1 MHPPAGGYSAPRPL
15 RKATVTFHFG
25 KRASAPP
32 SQSLQGV
39 PYGKPPVLLAVQNGK
54 AYASLHFAR
63 LLVGCGFLSFLS
75 RARYV
80 TAFVNRAFRYGRF
93 LSIALRAP
101 TKSAVRSG
109 GGVAAGALFTAHLIR
124 DHKHIGNLEGGYSEG
139 SRGAKAARRLWRIKC
154 GGGPVS
160 TGAVGRRPAPT
171 RGDLCE
177 LSPRMSPAG
186 ESQGAAPPE
195 PEGRV
200 CARQGQTHSSLMKCR
215 KSKDFRLVQGG
226 AGSPLQFLTPSSKNK
241 VAQLGNLGQ
250 ANAFAIPAAA
260 ATKRNNRTTN

>member
-1 MHPPAGGYSAPRPL
+1 MRRP
-15 RKATVTFHFG
+15 RKASEG
-25 KRASAPP
+25 
-32 SQSLQGV
+32 L

-63 LLVGCGFLSFLS
+63 LLVGCGFLSLLS

-101 TKSAVRSG
+101 TKSAVRSK

-154 GGGPVS
+154 GEGPVS
-160 TGAVGRRPAPT
+160 TGAVGRLPAPT
-171 RGDLCE
+171 HGGLCE
-177 LSPRMSPAG
+177 LRTG
-186 ESQGAAPPE
+186 VAP
-195 PEGRV
+195 
-200 CARQGQTHSSLMKCR
+200 
-215 KSKDFRLVQGG
+215 G
-226 AGSPLQFLTPSSKNK
+226 AGRSRLCPP
-241 VAQLGNLGQ
+241 GP
-250 ANAFAIPAAA
+250 NA
-260 ATKRNNRTTN
+260 